1 MKRKEVEKSVD
12 RHIRIWDT
20 ILLEQIDKIME
31 YPEYKSFS
39 KVINDA
45 LFIALPKILE
55 RLEGKEEIT
64 LPEVEEPRC
73 PVRQS
78 IIIDEEFYGVIV
90 RLLMEIVLNVVIN
103 KSILSSL
110 FNGKC
115 MEYKGCRVPKL
126 FEQGLMSDTPDYL
139 EQFELE
145 QLKKMRKIS
154 NN

>member
-126 FEQGLMSDTPDYL
+126 FEQGLMSDTPDNL

>member
-78 IIIDEEFYGVIV
+78 IIIDEEFYGVIE